1 MSKKHLQ
8 RYVDEFVYRYNRRER
23 EIGEVFADA
32 VHKVTMNGKLGYTKL
47 IKAIV

>member
-32 VHKVTMNGKLGYTKL
+32 VHKVTTSDTLRYKTLTK
-47 IKAIV
+47 AV